1 MYQPQKSKFIS
12 LVSLFTILAG
22 VLVVC
27 GWLLNIDALKT
38 LIPQY
43 VAVKFS
49 TALCLSLL
57 GLITLLIQ
65 QPPKKY
71 IKRAVIVL
79 SIIVALIGLFGLLQY
94 LLQFHIL
101 TDNFFV
107 NGVDI
112 ITGANY
118 TYNSYTTIN
127 TSICTL
133 LLGFAFLLIV
143 TKRKKMQLAGQY
155 MLHAVTLIST
165 VAIIGYVYGL
175 SLFYNFSYVSSMP
188 VHTALLFFGI
198 SIAASLL
205 HPQYGLTNVF
215 TGSRVGNQMAR
226 KLFLP
231 LELIF
236 IVLGFL
242 RFKTQYNHLVTL
254 EVSIYMLTLI
264 MLGICLTVVAV
275 TAIWLNRIDEKRS
288 TAENEVISINS
299 SLEKRVAER
308 SVELTALV
316 DKLGESERRYRLLIE
331 HASDAIYVLNFDN
344 NFTEVNASMCKMTGY
359 AREELLQLNLINL
372 LEPEHLKIDPIILR
386 PDDLT
391 EATIKERRFL
401 KKDGTVFDVEVNVK
415 KFSDDRILVIA
426 RDITARKAMETELRL
441 AELKFRT
448 LAEKS
453 MVGIYIIQKAKFTYV
468 NPRFAQVFGYSQD
481 ELINAP
487 SAAMVVSE
495 QHRDIALEH
504 IRARLEGEIDSI
516 DYEAIGQR
524 ADGSLNWVEFY
535 GNMVTISGEPT
546 IIGSMIDITE
556 RKEAEELL
564 RQSELKYKLLFD
576 SNPLPMWMISK
587 DDLSIIAANKAA
599 ARHYGYTINEFLQ
612 MNARDIRIEEDW
624 SALVDSFNKNTS
636 DSGDQGIFKHQKKD
650 GSIINVQ
657 IITQDIV
664 FDGRP
669 VRLSLANDI
678 TEKIKSEELL
688 RKSEA
693 NLQTI
698 LNTTDSAYALF
709 DKNLRVL
716 AYNTMAA
723 KFAKTQYNHGPD
735 DANLPADYFPI
746 ERFPQLEK
754 FAGQVLTGHHVN
766 YEIDYQQPNG
776 DMMWYYVRLLPII
789 DSNDLILGL
798 MISLYDITERK
809 NAESDLKAAY
819 ERIHDQI
826 NSIKTMAWKQ
836 SHFMRSPIANLK
848 GLAAMLKDDPGDAT
862 ALAYIMVELDRLDTV
877 IIEMAN
883 DAAIHED

>member
-1 MYQPQKSKFIS
+1 MYCPQKSKFITF
-12 LVSLFTILAG
+12 VSLFTILAG
-22 VLVVC
+22 VLVIC

-43 VAVKFS
+43 VTVKFS
-49 TALCLSLL
+49 TAMCLCFL
-57 GLITLLIQ
+57 GLTTLLTQ
-65 QPPKKY
+65 QSPKKN
-71 IKRAVIVL
+71 IRFALITL
-79 SIIVALIGLFGLLQY
+79 SIIVALFGLFGLLQD
-94 LLQFHIL
+94 LLQFHVVADQFFNGGNDTL
-101 TDNFFV
+101 T
-107 NGVDI
+107 
-112 ITGANY
+112 ITNY
-118 TYNSYTTIN
+118 SYNSYATIN

-133 LLGFAFLLIV
+133 LLGLAFLLLGYKQHKI
-143 TKRKKMQLAGQY
+143 QLMGQY
-155 MLHAVTLIST
+155 MLHVVTLIST
-165 VAIIGYVYGL
+165 VAIIGYLYGL
-175 SLFYNFSYVSSMP
+175 SLFYKFSYVSSMP
-188 VHTALLFFGI
+188 VHTASLFFGI
-198 SIAASLL
+198 SIAAALL
-205 HPQYGLTNVF
+205 HPQYGLTNLF

-236 IVLGFL
+236 VVLGFL

-254 EVSIYMLTLI
+254 EVSIYMLPLI
-264 MLGICLTVVAV
+264 MLVICLTIVAL

-288 TAENEVISINS
+288 AAENEVISINS

-359 AREELLQLNLINL
+359 SREELLQLNLVNL
-372 LEPEHLKIDPIILR
+372 IEPGHLKIDPIVLS
-386 PDDLT
+386 PDELA
-391 EATIKERRFL
+391 EAVIKERRFL
-401 KKDGTVFDVEVNVK
+401 KKDGTSFDVEVNVK

-453 MVGIYIIQKAKFTYV
+453 MVGIYIVQKRKFTYV
-468 NPRFAQVFGYSQD
+468 NPRFAQVFGYSQE

-504 IRARLEGEIDSI
+504 IRARLAGEIDSI

-535 GNMVTISGEPT
+535 GNMVTIDGEPT

-599 ARHYGYTINEFLQ
+599 TRHYGYTIDEFLQ
-612 MNARDIRIEEDW
+612 MNARDLRIEEDW
-624 SALVDSFNKNTS
+624 SAMVDSFNKNTS
-636 DSGDQGIFKHQKKD
+636 DSGDQGIFKHQRKD

-664 FDGRP
+664 FNGRP

-723 KFAKTQYNHGPD
+723 KFIKTQYKHEQDGAD
-735 DANLPADYFPI
+735 LPADYFPI

-754 FAGQVLTGHHVN
+754 FAGQVLTGHHVS

-776 DMMWYYVRLLPII
+776 DTMWYDVRLLPII

-819 ERIHDQI
+819 ERIHAQI

-836 SHFMRSPIANLK
+836 SHFMRSPVANLK

-862 ALAYIMVELDRLDTV
+862 ALAYVMLELDRLDAV